1 VGGDEVMSVGLVR
14 AVKEVK
20 KSGILRGFNSYRF
33 RAVVKVGQKRSN
45 RLAFCKGFSS
55 IRASG

>member
-20 KSGILRGFNSYRF
+20 KSGILRGFGSWRSGCNELLE
-33 RAVVKVGQKRSN
+33 VVWLGCVGRVVV
-45 RLAFCKGFSS
+45 
-55 IRASG
+55 